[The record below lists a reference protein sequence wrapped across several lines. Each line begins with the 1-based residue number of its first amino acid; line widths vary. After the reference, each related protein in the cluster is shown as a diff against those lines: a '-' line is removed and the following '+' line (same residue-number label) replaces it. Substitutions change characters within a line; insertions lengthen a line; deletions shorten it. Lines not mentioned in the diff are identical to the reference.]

1 MINKKRLKDG
11 KIVSL
16 SNWDVLP
23 NNTLKG
29 FEDIM
34 SAEIPQA
41 LKDRLE
47 PVKQVRTR
55 KSK

>member
-16 SNWDVLP
+16 SNWDILP

-29 FEDIM
+29 FEDVM
-34 SAEIPQA
+34 SPEIPQA

-55 KSK
+55 KTK